1 MNIYKNNSNSR
12 NVCLKKLFGGLSEAK
27 RTAFAAR
34 LPLTPL
40 KYFIGHTF
48 LNHFKFVMLIILWV
62 IASGAL
68 LAQDAGTPGV
78 VAQGAV
84 ANAAGTQREPVRL
97 TPNEAVDMA
106 IRSNLSLESARVSTS
121 TKKRT
126 MDLWWNQFI
135 PNVTVAGSLIR
146 DNERSTVSGVAPVD
160 LSTIIPSLPSDTLY
174 GVYPYS
180 VKAPQWHV
188 AGTIQASLVIS
199 YAVFEYVKQLRLD
212 YQSGLIA
219 YEKAKLQLERDIR
232 KAYNNM
238 TLLQASI
245 NLLRE
250 SYEAAGR
257 RVEMARANYRAGL
270 VPELSLLQA
279 QVAMEN
285 MKPTI
290 DQVEN
295 GYRLSMAQFAMFLGL
310 PYDTPFELAP
320 VETDIDFV
328 PLDVKELLSKAATG
342 KPDIQELRHS
352 ILMLQS
358 ARKLQLHSF
367 TPALTFSWSSQSLL
381 VDPWKDNWFDYN
393 SWRRSG
399 QFTISLGMRLHS
411 FIPWSTDSQGIKN
424 IDDSIRKANIGLA
437 QLIQGTEIEIY
448 NTILSLERI
457 RITTEAQT
465 QTVNLAERAYG
476 LSERAYRAGLQ
487 DLLQVQ
493 NAELELKQAKL
504 SMLEQ
509 QFNYFNGLIDLEYSI
524 GVPFGTLTSK
534 ENR

>member
-1 MNIYKNNSNSR
+1 MNIYKNN
-12 NVCLKKLFGGLSEAK
+12 GYG
-27 RTAFAAR
+27 R
-34 LPLTPL
+34 LVTLIM
-40 KYFIGHTF
+40 IG
-48 LNHFKFVMLIILWV
+48 V
-62 IASGAL
+62 IAGGSL
-68 LAQDAGTPGV
+68 LAQDAGTPGAI
-78 VAQGAV
+78 AQGAV
-84 ANAAGTQREPVRL
+84 ANAAGTQREPMRL

-106 IRSNLSLESARVSTS
+106 IKNNLSLESARVSTS

-126 MDLWWNQFI
+126 SDLWWNQFI

-146 DNERSTVSGVAPVD
+146 DNERSTVSGMAPVD
-160 LSTIIPSLPSDTLY
+160 LSTLMPSLPPNTLY
-174 GVYPYS
+174 GVAPYS
-180 VKAPQWHV
+180 VNAPQWHV
-188 AGTIQASLVIS
+188 AGTVQASLTIS
-199 YAVFEYVKQLRLD
+199 YAVFEYINQLRLD
-212 YQSGLIA
+212 YQSGLIG

-245 NLLRE
+245 NLLKE

-257 RVEMARANYRAGL
+257 RVEMARANYNAGL
-270 VPELSLLQA
+270 VPELTLLQA
-279 QVAMEN
+279 RVAVEN
-285 MKPTI
+285 MRPTM

-310 PYDTPFELAP
+310 PYDTPFELTP
-320 VETDIDFV
+320 VETDVEFV
-328 PLDVKELLSKAATG
+328 PLDVQELVSKAASG

-381 VDPWKDNWFDYN
+381 IDPWKDNWLDYN
-393 SWRRSG
+393 LWRRSG
-399 QFTISLGMRLHS
+399 QFTISLGVRLHS
-411 FIPWSTDSQGIKN
+411 FLPWSTDSQGIKN
-424 IDDSIRKANIGLA
+424 IDDNIRKANIGLA

-448 NTILSLERI
+448 NTILSLEKI

-465 QTVNLAERAYG
+465 QTVDLAERAYG

-493 NAELELKQAKL
+493 NAELELKQAKV

-509 QFNYFNGLIDLEYSI
+509 QFNYLNGLIDLEYSI

>member
-1 MNIYKNNSNSR
+1 MLLGVMI
-12 NVCLKKLFGGLSEAK
+12 CGPLF
-27 RTAFAAR
+27 
-34 LPLTPL
+34 
-40 KYFIGHTF
+40 
-48 LNHFKFVMLIILWV
+48 
-62 IASGAL
+62 
-68 LAQDAGTPGV
+68 AQEVP
-78 VAQGAV
+78 
-84 ANAAGTQREPVRL
+84 QREPVRL
-97 TPNEAVDMA
+97 TPNDAVDMA
-106 IRSNLSLESARVSTS
+106 IKNNLSLESAKVSIS
-121 TKKRT
+121 TKKRAS
-126 MDLWWNQFI
+126 DLWWNQFI
-135 PNVTVAGSLIR
+135 PNITVAGSLAM
-146 DNERSTVSGVAPVD
+146 DNERSKTSISMPIPGTGMPFSYEGISGTVGPQFFVSDPISAPR
-160 LSTIIPSLPSDTLY
+160 
-174 GVYPYS
+174 
-180 VKAPQWHV
+180 WHV
-188 AGTIQASLVIS
+188 IGTIQASLIIS
-199 YAVFEYVKQLRLD
+199 YAVFEYVNQLKLD
-212 YQSGLIA
+212 YQSGLIG

-238 TLLQASI
+238 TLLQESI

-320 VETDIDFV
+320 VDTDTEFIA
-328 PLDVKELLSKAATG
+328 LDVKELISKAASG
-342 KPDIQELRHS
+342 KPDIQELRHT

-367 TPALTFSWSSQSLL
+367 IPALTFSWSSQSLL
-381 VDPWKDNWFDYN
+381 LDAWKDNWFKYD

-411 FIPWSTDSQGIKN
+411 IIPWSPDYQGIKKLEDN
-424 IDDSIRKANIGLA
+424 IRTANIGLA
-437 QLIQGTEIEIY
+437 QMIQGTEIEIY

-457 RITTEAQT
+457 RITTEAQM
-465 QTVNLAERAYG
+465 QTISLAERAYG

-493 NAELELKQAKL
+493 SAELELKQAKV

-509 QFNYFNGLIDLEYSI
+509 QFNYLNGLIDLEYSI

-534 ENR
+534 ESR